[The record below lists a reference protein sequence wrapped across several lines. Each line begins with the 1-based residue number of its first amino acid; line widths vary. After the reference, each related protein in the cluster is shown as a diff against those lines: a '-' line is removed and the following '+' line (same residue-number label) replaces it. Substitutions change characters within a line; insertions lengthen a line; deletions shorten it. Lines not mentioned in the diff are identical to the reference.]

1 MEHNSSFP
9 GLPYNCSLTH
19 PMKWN
24 NCIFPQYYQLNCLRK
39 RPGDNISMINVLL
52 MYVNVHWMSLIATF
66 SFLESF
72 VTLLLLNTFL
82 VLAHRCS
89 TKIFTFQSW
98 VLFQQVCQHKI
109 NLILFSKQISIF
121 IKKLLLWISASIQ
134 FLNQYLL
141 CIFIFQAL
149 SQWKECST
157 ETHVHSLAC
166 GTYIWTRLGSQLHL
180 RKIQDRSVLTMWSVF

>member
-1 MEHNSSFP
+1 MEHNASFP

-24 NCIFPQYYQLNCLRK
+24 NWIFPQYYQLNCLRK
-39 RPGDNISMINVLL
+39 RPADNISMINVLL
-52 MYVNVHWMSLIATF
+52 MYVNAHWTSLIATF

-72 VTLLLLNTFL
+72 VTLLLLRTFL

-98 VLFQQVCQHKI
+98 VLFQQTCQHKI
-109 NLILFSKQISIF
+109 NPILFSKQISIF

-134 FLNQYLL
+134 SLNQYLL
-141 CIFIFQAL
+141 RIFIFQAL
-149 SQWKECST
+149 PQCKECST
-157 ETHVHSLAC
+157 ETHMYSLAC
-166 GTYIWTRLGSQLHL
+166 GTYIWTRLGSQLH
-180 RKIQDRSVLTMWSVF
+180 